1 MFQDSTEMLI
11 WLLVKKHNL
20 QIKDGA
26 TFTANIDALLKNQVQ
41 IFEVPRIHELNK
53 ARVGF
58 KHYGNLPAA
67 EDAIKYQTT
76 AEVFLR
82 ATIATHFQINFD
94 DLSLVD
100 AVPFSDVRE
109 HLKKAELLVQQSS
122 FREAVVEASIAN
134 GIMLAMLDSY
144 LPEVDSALSGN
155 DRNIEVALG
164 SDRVLRGSSDRGNIT
179 GFRYVSDYLSRL
191 RDVTLASLL
200 TLPFNDYFFLSSSL
214 RRSRKTLGGEWVH
227 SAPRKPIE
235 PSAAICARQINC
247 LVNMS
252 IRLDDV
258 LKNDAVT

>member
-20 QIKDGA
+20 QIKDGS
-26 TFTANIDALLKNQVQ
+26 TFTANIDALQKNQVQ
-41 IFEVPRIHELNK
+41 IIGVPQIHELNK

-82 ATIATHFQINFD
+82 ATMATHFQTDFD
-94 DLSLVD
+94 ELSLVD

-122 FREAVVEASIAN
+122 FREAVVEASVAN

-164 SDRVLRGSSDRGNIT
+164 SDRALSGSSYRGYVT

-191 RDVTLASLL
+191 RDVSLASLL

-214 RRSRKTLGGEWVH
+214 WRSRKTMGGEWMQ
-227 SAPRKPIE
+227 SAPPKPIE
-235 PSAAICARQINC
+235 PSAAICGRQISC